1 MSARFTLLVTASPY
15 SKEGHHSALAF
26 AKATIECGHHIECIF
41 FHADAVYVA
50 SELNCPASDETNITF
65 EWQIFAQEHKIELS
79 VCIGASLRRGICD
92 QETAVQEQL
101 SSSNLATGFVIDGLG
116 RLAQATAVS
125 DRLIR
130 FGG

>member
-1 MSARFTLLVTASPY
+1 MTARFTILVTASPY
-15 SKEGHHSALAF
+15 SRQGHTSALAF
-26 AKATIECGHHIECIF
+26 ARAVIECGHNIDTIF

-50 SELNCPASDETNITF
+50 SELNCPPTDETNITF
-65 EWQIFAQEHKIELS
+65 EWQLFAQQHNVELS

-92 QETAVQEQL
+92 QETATEEQL
-101 SSSNLATGFVIDGLG
+101 NSSNLANEFILDGLG
-116 RLAQATAVS
+116 NLAQATANS